1 MFIVLVFGFVDLF
14 NKYLLNADKEQGLDT
29 TKGDNSEQNKKGPW
43 PHGAQIPEGYRQ
55 YTNK

>member
-1 MFIVLVFGFVDLF
+1 MFGFVDLF

-29 TKGDNSEQNKKGPW
+29 TMGDNSEQNEKGPW
-43 PHGAQIPEGYRQ
+43 PHGAQIPGGYRQ